1 MRHTTAP
8 TPDREAG
15 SRPSLRSG
23 LSHLTN
29 SAFLESLQIRD
40 FRWMWCGSLASFM
53 AMNTVWMTNGWL
65 VLRLKDDSPLALA
78 LVMLAF
84 AGPMSIVSIF
94 GGAMADRFPRRR
106 NIMWSQS
113 SAALFAVVLGVLD
126 YLGIVTLW
134 QVLVLGAAQG
144 SALAI
149 NMPSR
154 QALISEIVPEGNLMN
169 AISVNNA
176 AMNLTR
182 VAGPAMAGVLII
194 YIGTSGVFFLVAGT
208 YLFATASMVMINA
221 GKSPAMRSQK
231 SMTGDIGEG
240 FSYAAGNP
248 VLLALIVMAFIPV
261 MFGMSYHALLPAWAR
276 EALDV
281 QSDGMGMLM
290 MVVGIGA
297 LVGTLVLASLR
308 DLKRRGLFLL
318 AICVAWGVIIAIFSQ
333 TTSYAVAMLILPFMG
348 LAASLYMSLNMT
360 LMQLYAAP
368 EMRGRMMSFM
378 MMTWGVVPL
387 SALPFG
393 ALAERT
399 GTPDALLLS
408 GSLLIGFT
416 ILFAIVYPSFRRI
429 A

>member
-1 MRHTTAP
+1 
-8 TPDREAG
+8 
-15 SRPSLRSG
+15 
-23 LSHLTN
+23 
-29 SAFLESLQIRD
+29 
-40 FRWMWCGSLASFM
+40 M
-53 AMNTVWMTNGWL
+53 AMNMVWMTNGWL

-78 LVMLAF
+78 LAMLAF
-84 AGPMSIVSIF
+84 VAPMTIVSVF

-113 SAALFAVVLGVLD
+113 AAALFAALLGVLD
-126 YLGIVTLW
+126 HLGIVTLW
-134 QVLVLGAAQG
+134 HVLVLGAAQG

-154 QALISEIVPEGNLMN
+154 QALISEIVPESNLMN

-182 VAGPAMAGVLII
+182 VIGPAMAGVLII
-194 YIGTSGVFFLVAGT
+194 YVATSGVFYLVAGT
-208 YLFATASMVMINA
+208 YLFAAASMTMINA
-221 GKSPAMRSQK
+221 GKSPAKRSQK

-248 VLLALIVMAFIPV
+248 VLMALIVMAFIPS

-281 QSDGMGMLM
+281 QSNGMGMLM
-290 MVVGIGA
+290 MVVGMGA

-318 AICVAWGVIIAIFSQ
+318 VVCVAWGIVIALFSQ
-333 TTSYAVAMLILPFMG
+333 TTSYTVAILILPFLG
-348 LAASLYMSLNMT
+348 LASSLFMSLNMT
-360 LMQLYAAP
+360 LLQLYAAP

>member
-1 MRHTTAP
+1 
-8 TPDREAG
+8 
-15 SRPSLRSG
+15 
-23 LSHLTN
+23 
-29 SAFLESLQIRD
+29 
-40 FRWMWCGSLASFM
+40 MWCGSFASFM
-53 AMNTVWMTNGWL
+53 AMNMVWMTNGWL

-78 LVMLAF
+78 MAMLAF
-84 AGPMSIVSIF
+84 VAPMTIVSVF

-113 SAALFAVVLGVLD
+113 AAAIFAALLGVLD
-126 YLGIVTLW
+126 HLGIVTLW
-134 QVLVLGAAQG
+134 HVLVLGAAQG

-154 QALISEIVPEGNLMN
+154 QALISEIVPESNLMN

-182 VAGPAMAGVLII
+182 VIGPAMAGVLII
-194 YIGTSGVFFLVAGT
+194 YVATSGVFYLVAGT
-208 YLFATASMVMINA
+208 YLFAAASMTMINA
-221 GKSPAMRSQK
+221 GKSPAKRSQK

-248 VLLALIVMAFIPV
+248 VLMALIVMAFIPS

-281 QSDGMGMLM
+281 QSNGMGMLM

-318 AICVAWGVIIAIFSQ
+318 VVCVAWGISHRSLFADDLLHRGDTYPPLLGARIVPVHVAQHDASA
-333 TTSYAVAMLILPFMG
+333 AV
-348 LAASLYMSLNMT
+348 
-360 LMQLYAAP
+360 
-368 EMRGRMMSFM
+368 RGPGDAGPYDELHDDDLGGRAVERP
-378 MMTWGVVPL
+378 TVRRPGREDRHARRATAQRL
-387 SALPFG
+387 SAHRLHHTVRNRIPELP
-393 ALAERT
+393 AESRKME
-399 GTPDALLLS
+399 
-408 GSLLIGFT
+408 
-416 ILFAIVYPSFRRI
+416 VQ
-429 A
+429 

>member
-1 MRHTTAP
+1 
-8 TPDREAG
+8 
-15 SRPSLRSG
+15 
-23 LSHLTN
+23 
-29 SAFLESLQIRD
+29 
-40 FRWMWCGSLASFM
+40 
-53 AMNTVWMTNGWL
+53 
-65 VLRLKDDSPLALA
+65 
-78 LVMLAF
+78 MLAF
-84 AGPMSIVSIF
+84 VAPMTIVSVF

-113 SAALFAVVLGVLD
+113 AAALFAVLLGVLD
-126 YLGIVTLW
+126 HLGIVTLW
-134 QVLVLGAAQG
+134 HVLVLGAAQG

-154 QALISEIVPEGNLMN
+154 QALISEIVPESNLMN

-182 VAGPAMAGVLII
+182 VIGPAMAGVLII
-194 YIGTSGVFFLVAGT
+194 YVATSGVFYLVAGT
-208 YLFATASMVMINA
+208 YLVAAASMTMINA
-221 GKSPAMRSQK
+221 GKSPAKRSQK

-248 VLLALIVMAFIPV
+248 VLMALIVMAFIPS

-281 QSDGMGMLM
+281 QSNGMGMLM
-290 MVVGIGA
+290 MVVGMGA

-318 AICVAWGVIIAIFSQ
+318 VVCVAWGIVIALFSQ
-333 TTSYAVAMLILPFMG
+333 TTSYTVAILILPFLG
-348 LAASLYMSLNMT
+348 LASSLFMSLNMT
-360 LMQLYAAP
+360 LLQLYAAP

>member
-1 MRHTTAP
+1 
-8 TPDREAG
+8 
-15 SRPSLRSG
+15 
-23 LSHLTN
+23 
-29 SAFLESLQIRD
+29 
-40 FRWMWCGSLASFM
+40 M
-53 AMNTVWMTNGWL
+53 AMNMVWMTNGWL
-65 VLRLKDDSPLALA
+65 VLRLQDDSPLALA
-78 LVMLAF
+78 LAMLAF
-84 AGPMSIVSIF
+84 VAPMTIVSVF

-113 SAALFAVVLGVLD
+113 AAALFAVLLGVLD
-126 YLGIVTLW
+126 HLGIVTLW
-134 QVLVLGAAQG
+134 HVLVLGAAQG

-154 QALISEIVPEGNLMN
+154 QALISEIVPESNLMN

-182 VAGPAMAGVLII
+182 VIGPAMAGVLII
-194 YIGTSGVFFLVAGT
+194 YVETSGVFYLVAGT
-208 YLFATASMVMINA
+208 YLFAAASMTMINA
-221 GKSPAMRSQK
+221 GKSPAKRSQK

-248 VLLALIVMAFIPV
+248 VLMALIVMAFIPS

-281 QSDGMGMLM
+281 QSNGMGMLM
-290 MVVGIGA
+290 MVVGMGA

-308 DLKRRGLFLL
+308 DLKRKGLFLL
-318 AICVAWGVIIAIFSQ
+318 VVCVVWGIVIALFSQ
-333 TTSYAVAMLILPFMG
+333 TTSYTVAILILPFLG
-348 LAASLYMSLNMT
+348 LASSLFMSLNMT
-360 LMQLYAAP
+360 LLQLYAAP

-408 GSLLIGFT
+408 GSLLISFT

>member
-1 MRHTTAP
+1 
-8 TPDREAG
+8 
-15 SRPSLRSG
+15 
-23 LSHLTN
+23 
-29 SAFLESLQIRD
+29 
-40 FRWMWCGSLASFM
+40 M
-53 AMNTVWMTNGWL
+53 AMNMVWMTNGWL
-65 VLRLKDDSPLALA
+65 VLRLQDDSPLALA
-78 LVMLAF
+78 LAMLAF
-84 AGPMSIVSIF
+84 VAPMTIVSVF

-113 SAALFAVVLGVLD
+113 AAALFAVLLGVLD
-126 YLGIVTLW
+126 HLGIVTLW
-134 QVLVLGAAQG
+134 HVLVLGAAQG

-154 QALISEIVPEGNLMN
+154 QALISEIVPESNLMN

-182 VAGPAMAGVLII
+182 VIGPAMAGVLII
-194 YIGTSGVFFLVAGT
+194 YVETSGVFYLVAGT
-208 YLFATASMVMINA
+208 YLFAAASMTMINA
-221 GKSPAMRSQK
+221 GKSPAKRSQK

-248 VLLALIVMAFIPV
+248 VLMALIVMAFIPS

-281 QSDGMGMLM
+281 QSNGMGMLM
-290 MVVGIGA
+290 MVVGMGA

-308 DLKRRGLFLL
+308 DLKRKGLFLL
-318 AICVAWGVIIAIFSQ
+318 VVCVVWGIVIALFSQ
-333 TTSYAVAMLILPFMG
+333 TTSYTVAILILPFLG
-348 LAASLYMSLNMT
+348 LASTLFISLNMT
-360 LMQLYAAP
+360 LLQLYAAP

-408 GSLLIGFT
+408 GSLLISFT

>member
-1 MRHTTAP
+1 
-8 TPDREAG
+8 
-15 SRPSLRSG
+15 
-23 LSHLTN
+23 
-29 SAFLESLQIRD
+29 
-40 FRWMWCGSLASFM
+40 M
-53 AMNTVWMTNGWL
+53 AMNMVWMTNGWL
-65 VLRLKDDSPLALA
+65 VLRLQDDSPLALA
-78 LVMLAF
+78 LAMLAF
-84 AGPMSIVSIF
+84 VAPMTIVSVF

-113 SAALFAVVLGVLD
+113 AAALFAVLLGVLD
-126 YLGIVTLW
+126 HLGIVTLW
-134 QVLVLGAAQG
+134 HVLVLGAAQG

-154 QALISEIVPEGNLMN
+154 QALISEIVPESNLMN

-182 VAGPAMAGVLII
+182 VIGPAMAGVLII
-194 YIGTSGVFFLVAGT
+194 YVETSGVFYLVAGT
-208 YLFATASMVMINA
+208 YLFAAASMTMINA
-221 GKSPAMRSQK
+221 GKSPAKRSQK

-248 VLLALIVMAFIPV
+248 VLMALIVMAFIPSL
-261 MFGMSYHALLPAWAR
+261 FGMSYHALLPAWAR

-281 QSDGMGMLM
+281 QSNGMGMLM
-290 MVVGIGA
+290 MVVGMGA

-308 DLKRRGLFLL
+308 DLKRKGLFLL
-318 AICVAWGVIIAIFSQ
+318 VVCVVWGIVIALFSQ
-333 TTSYAVAMLILPFMG
+333 TTSYTVAILILPFLG
-348 LAASLYMSLNMT
+348 LASSLFMSLNMT
-360 LMQLYAAP
+360 LLQLYAAP

>member
-1 MRHTTAP
+1 
-8 TPDREAG
+8 
-15 SRPSLRSG
+15 
-23 LSHLTN
+23 
-29 SAFLESLQIRD
+29 
-40 FRWMWCGSLASFM
+40 M
-53 AMNTVWMTNGWL
+53 AMNMVWMTNGWL

-78 LVMLAF
+78 LAMLAF
-84 AGPMSIVSIF
+84 VAPMTIVSVF

-113 SAALFAVVLGVLD
+113 AAALFAALLGVLD
-126 YLGIVTLW
+126 HLGIVTLW
-134 QVLVLGAAQG
+134 HVLVLGAAQG

-154 QALISEIVPEGNLMN
+154 QALISEIVPESNLMN

-182 VAGPAMAGVLII
+182 VIGPAMAGVLII
-194 YIGTSGVFFLVAGT
+194 YVETSGVFYLVAGT
-208 YLFATASMVMINA
+208 YLFAAASMTMINA
-221 GKSPAMRSQK
+221 GKSPAKRSQK

-248 VLLALIVMAFIPV
+248 VLMALIVMAFIPS

-276 EALDV
+276 EAQDV
-281 QSDGMGMLM
+281 QSNGMGMLM
-290 MVVGIGA
+290 MVVGMGA

-318 AICVAWGVIIAIFSQ
+318 VVCVAWGIVIALFSQ
-333 TTSYAVAMLILPFMG
+333 TTSYTVAILILPFLG
-348 LAASLYMSLNMT
+348 LASSLFMSLNMT
-360 LMQLYAAP
+360 LLQLYTAP

>member
-1 MRHTTAP
+1 
-8 TPDREAG
+8 
-15 SRPSLRSG
+15 
-23 LSHLTN
+23 
-29 SAFLESLQIRD
+29 
-40 FRWMWCGSLASFM
+40 MWCGSLASFM
-53 AMNTVWMTNGWL
+53 AMNMVWMTNGWL

-126 YLGIVTLW
+126 HLGIVTLW

-182 VAGPAMAGVLII
+182 VAGPAVAGVLII
-194 YIGTSGVFFLVAGT
+194 YISTSGVFFLVAGT

-318 AICVAWGVIIAIFSQ
+318 VVCVAWGIVMALFSQ
-333 TTSYAVAMLILPFMG
+333 TTSYTLAILILPFMG
-348 LAASLYMSLNMT
+348 LASSLFMSLNMT
-360 LMQLYAAP
+360 LLQLYAAP